1 MTNNDITFTR
11 PEYTAALPLWE
22 TERDVC
28 RGPVAVK
35 SRGHKY
41 LPKFEP
47 NNTTAKNNQRNA
59 DYLMRAVFYAI
70 TGHTKIGLLGL
81 AYRRCPAL
89 SIPDKLDYL
98 KTNAEGAGTSIY
110 QQSQETLENILEIG
124 RHGLYV
130 DYNETDKQSVILAYR
145 AEDIVNWRT
154 ARVNGKNKL
163 VLVVLRECIETPDGF
178 GFKDEIQYRELA
190 LEGGK
195 FVARVWRKASDAEA
209 VYTAGDYYTPVPFG
223 KNSWD
228 EIPFT
233 FIGAQNNDPA
243 IDDSPLGSLVE
254 INLGHYRNSA
264 DYEDSVF
271 FCGQIQPWIS
281 GLTKEWRDH
290 LEKKGVAIGSRSPLL
305 LPDKGGAAGFLQGQP
320 NMIVKEA
327 MDDKKAYMIALGARL
342 LEPNGAVK
350 TATEASGDQAA
361 ATSVLGI
368 CCSNV
373 SEAYTQALKWC
384 ARYLGQ
390 PEEKINYEIS
400 QEFIAKLVDAQ
411 IITAIVSAWMNKA
424 LPKEDMIRTLQK
436 MDVIDPGK
444 DINDVIDALSVE
456 GPTFVEGAGKTSVE
470 E

>member
-1 MTNNDITFTR
+1 MANNDITFTR
-11 PEYTAALPLWE
+11 PEHIAACPLWE

-35 SRGHKY
+35 ARGHKY
-41 LPKFEP
+41 IPKFEP
-47 NNTTAKNNQRNA
+47 DNTTAKNTQRNA

-81 AYRRCPAL
+81 AYRRAPAL
-89 SIPDKLDYL
+89 AIPDKLDYL
-98 KTNAEGAGTSIY
+98 KANAEGAGTSIY
-110 QQSQETLENILEIG
+110 QQSQETLENILEVG

-130 DYNETDKQSVILAYR
+130 DYNETDKQSVILAYT
-145 AEDIVNWRT
+145 AEEIINWRT
-154 ARVNGKNKL
+154 ERINGKNKL
-163 VLVVLRECIETPDGF
+163 VLVVLRECVEKADGF

-190 LEGGK
+190 LEDGK
-195 FVARVWRKASDAEA
+195 FVARVWRKASDAAA
-209 VYTAGDYYTPVPFG
+209 VYAAGDTYTPTPFG
-223 KNSWD
+223 GTSWD

-233 FIGAQNNDPA
+233 FIGAQNNDPE

-264 DYEDSVF
+264 DYEDSIF
-271 FCGQIQPWIS
+271 FCGQIQPWIN

-290 LEKKGVAIGSRSPLL
+290 LEKKGIAFGSRTPLM
-305 LPDKGGAAGFLQGQP
+305 LPEKGAAGFLQGQP

-350 TATEASGDQAA
+350 TATEASGDQTA

-390 PEEKINYEIS
+390 DEKKINYEIS

-411 IITAIVSAWMNKA
+411 IITAIVTAWMNQA
-424 LPKEDMIRTLQK
+424 LPKDDMIRMLQK

-456 GPTFVEGAGKTSVE
+456 GPTFVEGAAKTPPAE
-470 E
+470 

>member
-1 MTNNDITFTR
+1 MANNDITFTR
-11 PEYTAALPLWE
+11 PEHIAACPLWE

-47 NNTTAKNNQRNA
+47 DNTTAKNTQRNA

-70 TGHTKIGLLGL
+70 TGQTKIGLLGL
-81 AYRRCPAL
+81 AYRRSPAL
-89 SIPDKLDYL
+89 AIPDRLDYL

-110 QQSQETLENILEIG
+110 QQSQETLENILEVG

-145 AEDIVNWRT
+145 AEEIINWRT
-154 ARVNGKNKL
+154 ERINGKNKL
-163 VLVVLRECIETPDGF
+163 VLVVLRECVEKADGF

-190 LEGGK
+190 LENGK
-195 FVARVWRKASDAEA
+195 FVARVWRKASDAA
-209 VYTAGDYYTPVPFG
+209 GAYVAGDTYMPVPFG
-223 KNSWD
+223 KDSWD

-233 FIGAQNNDPA
+233 FIGAQNNDPE
-243 IDDSPLGSLVE
+243 IDDSPLGALVE

-281 GLTKEWRDH
+281 GLSKEWRDY
-290 LEKKGVAIGSRSPLL
+290 LEKKGIAFGSRSPLM
-305 LPDKGGAAGFLQGQP
+305 LPMDGKAGFIQGQP
-320 NMIVKEA
+320 NMIAKEA

-342 LEPNGAVK
+342 LEQNGAVK
-350 TATEASGDQAA
+350 TATEASGDQAS

-373 SEAYTQALKWC
+373 SEAYTQALKWG

-390 PEEKINYEIS
+390 SEENINYEIS

-424 LPKEDMIRTLQK
+424 LPKEDMIRALQK
-436 MDVIDPGK
+436 MDIIDPAK
-444 DINDVIDALSVE
+444 DVNDVIDALSVE
-456 GPTFVEGAGKTSVE
+456 GPTFVEGA
-470 E
+470 